1 MQVQIVPGVT
11 LDFIASKQFKTSR
24 INLTFATATVSK
36 KTVALR
42 TLIANMLEV
51 SSQKYPNQKAISD
64 QLAFLYGATFG
75 TSVNR
80 RGNLHLVNFE
90 MRVVNDH
97 YLKEKQ
103 QLLTEAINFLQEL
116 IFNPLVT
123 NQAFDQAMFTLQ
135 QKNLIAYLESIKDNK
150 QAYALQKLQQAY
162 FEDPVHQI
170 PPYGDKENLAALTA
184 AECYAYYQ
192 EMLAHDEVIITLS
205 GDFASDEVLAAIAQ
219 LKFTPRTVG
228 KYQLT
233 YKQTARNKLV
243 AYEEQQ
249 DLNQSKLDLAY
260 HFPVEYRGKYHYAA
274 LVFNALF
281 GGSALSKLFTNVRE
295 KASLAYYAN
304 SSFDSLRQVLFV
316 QTGIQADKKQQ
327 VLDLIEQQLAA
338 LVAGDV
344 EAQLLANIKQELI
357 TDYEIRQDSQA
368 TALIQATMDQL
379 SQSKVTASEWK
390 AAIMAVSVADVQA
403 VAALAKLEVS
413 YFLKGQIN

>member
-24 INLTFATATVSK
+24 INLTFVTAAVSK

>member
-1 MQVQIVPGVT
+1 MQVQIVPGVN

-24 INLTFATATVSK
+24 INLTFVTAAVSK

-51 SSQKYPNQKAISD
+51 SSQKYPDQKAISD

-135 QKNLIAYLESIKDNK
+135 QKNLIAYLESIKGNK

-338 LVAGDV
+338 LVAGDI

-368 TALIQATMDQL
+368 TALIQATMDWL

>member
-24 INLTFATATVSK
+24 INLTFVTAAVSK

-51 SSQKYPNQKAISD
+51 SSQKYPDQKAISD

-123 NQAFDQAMFTLQ
+123 NQAFDQTMFTLQ

-233 YKQTARNKLV
+233 YKQTARNKLE

>member
-24 INLTFATATVSK
+24 INLTFVTAAVSK

-51 SSQKYPNQKAISD
+51 SSQKYPDQKAISD

-123 NQAFDQAMFTLQ
+123 NHAFDQAMFTLQ

>member
-24 INLTFATATVSK
+24 INLTFVTAAVSK

-51 SSQKYPNQKAISD
+51 SSQKYPDQKAISD

>member
-1 MQVQIVPGVT
+1 
-11 LDFIASKQFKTSR
+11 
-24 INLTFATATVSK
+24 
-36 KTVALR
+36 
-42 TLIANMLEV
+42 
-51 SSQKYPNQKAISD
+51 
-64 QLAFLYGATFG
+64 
-75 TSVNR
+75 
-80 RGNLHLVNFE
+80 

-123 NQAFDQAMFTLQ
+123 NQAFDQTMFTLQ
-135 QKNLIAYLESIKDNK
+135 QKNLIAYLESIKDDK

-162 FEDPVHQI
+162 FEDPVHQV

>member
-24 INLTFATATVSK
+24 INLTFVTAAVSK

-51 SSQKYPNQKAISD
+51 SSQKYPDQKAISD

-123 NQAFDQAMFTLQ
+123 NQAFDQTMFTLQ

-162 FEDPVHQI
+162 FEDTVHQI

>member
-24 INLTFATATVSK
+24 INLTFVTAAVSK

-51 SSQKYPNQKAISD
+51 SSQKYPDQKAISD

-123 NQAFDQAMFTLQ
+123 NQAFDQTMFTLQ

-338 LVAGDV
+338 LVAGNV

-390 AAIMAVSVADVQA
+390 VAIMAVSVADVQA

>member
-24 INLTFATATVSK
+24 INLTFVTAAVSK

-51 SSQKYPNQKAISD
+51 SSQKYPDQKAISD

-123 NQAFDQAMFTLQ
+123 NQAFDQTMFTLQ

-344 EAQLLANIKQELI
+344 ETQLLANIKQELI

>member
-24 INLTFATATVSK
+24 INLTFATAAVSK

-162 FEDPVHQI
+162 FEDPVHQV

-327 VLDLIEQQLAA
+327 VLDLIEQQLSA

-357 TDYEIRQDSQA
+357 TDYEIRQDSQT

>member
-24 INLTFATATVSK
+24 INLTFATDAVSK

-123 NQAFDQAMFTLQ
+123 NQAFDQTMFTLQ

-162 FEDPVHQI
+162 FEDTVHQI

>member
-24 INLTFATATVSK
+24 INLTFVTAAVSK

-51 SSQKYPNQKAISD
+51 SSQKYPDQKAISD

-123 NQAFDQAMFTLQ
+123 NHAFDQAMFTLQ

-260 HFPVEYRGKYHYAA
+260 YFPVEYRGKYHYAA

-327 VLDLIEQQLAA
+327 VLNLIEQQLAA

>member
-24 INLTFATATVSK
+24 INLTFVTANVSK

-51 SSQKYPNQKAISD
+51 SSQKYPDQKAISD

-97 YLKEKQ
+97 YLKERQ
-103 QLLTEAINFLQEL
+103 QLLTEAIDFLQEL
-116 IFNPLVT
+116 IFNPLVV

-162 FEDPVHQI
+162 FEDKVHQI
-170 PPYGDKENLAALTA
+170 PPYGDKKNLAALTA

-249 DLNQSKLDLAY
+249 DLNQSKLNLAY

-379 SQSKVTASEWK
+379 SQSKVTANEWK

>member
-24 INLTFATATVSK
+24 INLTFVTAAVSK

-51 SSQKYPNQKAISD
+51 SSQKYPDQKAISD

-162 FEDPVHQI
+162 FEDPVHQV

-233 YKQTARNKLV
+233 YKQTARNKLE

>member
-24 INLTFATATVSK
+24 INLTFVTANVSK

-51 SSQKYPNQKAISD
+51 SSQKYPDQKAISD

-219 LKFTPRTVG
+219 LKFTPRTVV

>member
-24 INLTFATATVSK
+24 INLTFVTAAVSK

-51 SSQKYPNQKAISD
+51 SSQKYPDQKAISD

-243 AYEEQQ
+243 DYEEQQ

>member
-24 INLTFATATVSK
+24 INLTFVTAAVSK

-123 NQAFDQAMFTLQ
+123 NQAFDQTMFTLQ

-205 GDFASDEVLAAIAQ
+205 GNFASDEVLAAIAQ

>member
-24 INLTFATATVSK
+24 INLTFVTAAVSK

-51 SSQKYPNQKAISD
+51 SSQKYPDQKAISD

-123 NQAFDQAMFTLQ
+123 NQAFDQTMFTLQ

-205 GDFASDEVLAAIAQ
+205 GDFANDEVLAAIAQ

>member
-24 INLTFATATVSK
+24 INLTFVTAAVSK

-103 QLLTEAINFLQEL
+103 QLLTEAIDFLQEL

-123 NQAFDQAMFTLQ
+123 NQAFDQTMFTLQ

-338 LVAGDV
+338 LVAGNV

>member
-24 INLTFATATVSK
+24 INLTFVTAAVSK

-51 SSQKYPNQKAISD
+51 SSQKYPDQKAISD

-123 NQAFDQAMFTLQ
+123 NQAFDQTMFTLQ

-205 GDFASDEVLAAIAQ
+205 GDFASDEVFCLC
-219 LKFTPRTVG
+219 F
-228 KYQLT
+228 
-233 YKQTARNKLV
+233 
-243 AYEEQQ
+243 
-249 DLNQSKLDLAY
+249 
-260 HFPVEYRGKYHYAA
+260 F
-274 LVFNALF
+274 F
-281 GGSALSKLFTNVRE
+281 
-295 KASLAYYAN
+295 
-304 SSFDSLRQVLFV
+304 
-316 QTGIQADKKQQ
+316 
-327 VLDLIEQQLAA
+327 
-338 LVAGDV
+338 
-344 EAQLLANIKQELI
+344 
-357 TDYEIRQDSQA
+357 
-368 TALIQATMDQL
+368 
-379 SQSKVTASEWK
+379 
-390 AAIMAVSVADVQA
+390 
-403 VAALAKLEVS
+403 
-413 YFLKGQIN
+413 

>member
-11 LDFIASKQFKTSR
+11 LNFIASKQFKTSR
-24 INLTFATATVSK
+24 INLTFVTAAVSK

-51 SSQKYPNQKAISD
+51 SSQKYPDQKAISD

-97 YLKEKQ
+97 YLKERQ
-103 QLLTEAINFLQEL
+103 QLLTEAIDFLQEL
-116 IFNPLVT
+116 IFNPLVV

-379 SQSKVTASEWK
+379 SKSKVIASEWK

>member
-24 INLTFATATVSK
+24 INLTFVTAAVSK

-51 SSQKYPNQKAISD
+51 SSQKYPDQKAISD

-162 FEDPVHQI
+162 FEDPVHQV

-403 VAALAKLEVS
+403 VAALVKLEVS

>member
-24 INLTFATATVSK
+24 INLTFVTAAVSK

-51 SSQKYPNQKAISD
+51 SSQKYPDQKAISD

-162 FEDPVHQI
+162 FEDPVHQV

-368 TALIQATMDQL
+368 TALIQVTMDQL

>member
-24 INLTFATATVSK
+24 INLTFVTAAVSK

-51 SSQKYPNQKAISD
+51 SSQKYPDQKAISD

-281 GGSALSKLFTNVRE
+281 GGSALSKLFTNIRE

>member
-24 INLTFATATVSK
+24 INLTFVTAAVSK

-51 SSQKYPNQKAISD
+51 SSQKYPDQKAISD

-162 FEDPVHQI
+162 FEDPVHQV

>member
-24 INLTFATATVSK
+24 INLTFVTANVSK

-51 SSQKYPNQKAISD
+51 SSQKYPDQKAISD

-123 NQAFDQAMFTLQ
+123 NQAFNQAMFTLQ
-135 QKNLIAYLESIKDNK
+135 QKNLISYLESIKDNK

-219 LKFTPRTVG
+219 LKFPPRTVG

>member
-24 INLTFATATVSK
+24 INLTFVTANVSK

-51 SSQKYPNQKAISD
+51 SSQKYPDQKAISD

-170 PPYGDKENLAALTA
+170 PPYGDKENLTALTA

-233 YKQTARNKLV
+233 YKQTVRNKLV

-327 VLDLIEQQLAA
+327 VLNLIEQQLAA

>member
-24 INLTFATATVSK
+24 INLTFVTAAVSK

-123 NQAFDQAMFTLQ
+123 NQAFDQTMFTLQ
-135 QKNLIAYLESIKDNK
+135 QKNLIAYLESIKDDK

-162 FEDPVHQI
+162 FEDPVHQV

>member
-24 INLTFATATVSK
+24 INLTFVTAAVSK

-51 SSQKYPNQKAISD
+51 SSQKYPDQKAISD

-123 NQAFDQAMFTLQ
+123 NQAFDQTMFTLQ

-338 LVAGDV
+338 LVAGNV

>member
-24 INLTFATATVSK
+24 INLTFATAAVSK

-123 NQAFDQAMFTLQ
+123 NQAFDQTMFTLQ

-162 FEDPVHQI
+162 FEDTVHQI

-316 QTGIQADKKQQ
+316 HTGIQADKKQQ

>member
-24 INLTFATATVSK
+24 INLTFVTAAVSK

-51 SSQKYPNQKAISD
+51 SSQKYPDQKAISD

-123 NQAFDQAMFTLQ
+123 NQAFDQTMFTLQ

-150 QAYALQKLQQAY
+150 QAYALQKLQQVY
-162 FEDPVHQI
+162 FEDTVHQI

>member
-24 INLTFATATVSK
+24 INLTFVTAAVSK

-51 SSQKYPNQKAISD
+51 SSQKYPDQKAISD

-123 NQAFDQAMFTLQ
+123 NQAFDQTMFTLQ

-162 FEDPVHQI
+162 FEDTVHQI

-205 GDFASDEVLAAIAQ
+205 GDFANDEVLAAIAQ

-344 EAQLLANIKQELI
+344 ETQLLANIKQELI

>member
-1 MQVQIVPGVT
+1 
-11 LDFIASKQFKTSR
+11 
-24 INLTFATATVSK
+24 
-36 KTVALR
+36 
-42 TLIANMLEV
+42 MLEV

>member
-24 INLTFATATVSK
+24 INLTFVTAAVSK

-51 SSQKYPNQKAISD
+51 SSQKYPDQKAISD

-162 FEDPVHQI
+162 FEDTVHQI

-205 GDFASDEVLAAIAQ
+205 GDFANDEVLAAIAQ

>member
-24 INLTFATATVSK
+24 INLTFATAAVSK

-192 EMLAHDEVIITLS
+192 EMLAHDEV
-205 GDFASDEVLAAIAQ
+205 
-219 LKFTPRTVG
+219 
-228 KYQLT
+228 
-233 YKQTARNKLV
+233 NKLV

>member
-24 INLTFATATVSK
+24 INLTFVTAAVSK

-170 PPYGDKENLAALTA
+170 PPYGDKENLVALTA

>member
-24 INLTFATATVSK
+24 INLTFVTANVSK

-51 SSQKYPNQKAISD
+51 SSQKYPDQKAISD

-103 QLLTEAINFLQEL
+103 QLLTEAIDFLQEL
-116 IFNPLVT
+116 IFNPLVV

>member
-1 MQVQIVPGVT
+1 
-11 LDFIASKQFKTSR
+11 
-24 INLTFATATVSK
+24 
-36 KTVALR
+36 
-42 TLIANMLEV
+42 MLEV

-344 EAQLLANIKQELI
+344 ETQLLANIKQELI

>member
-24 INLTFATATVSK
+24 INLTFVTAAVSK

-51 SSQKYPNQKAISD
+51 SSQKYPNQKSISD

-390 AAIMAVSVADVQA
+390 AAIMAVSVADVQV